1 MESLVLKLLVTD
13 SGMTSE
19 MDDNRMMNNRYDK
32 APARS
37 WDFFPVIAG

>member
-13 SGMTSE
+13 SGMTPG
-19 MDDNRMMNNRYDK
+19 MDDNRIMNKRYDK

-37 WDFFPVIAG
+37 WEFFR